1 MIKAAINYLSDPLY
15 SFTAFIILFAVAM
28 KRIDIVGTKKFG
40 LALLIGVLAI
50 FGWMVTDPV
59 FFSVISLPDNIPII
73 ILNGL
78 VFWSTWY
85 ALYRGHQNDLRI
97 EKGEQPIEGTPENR
111 EKVWAWP
118 NLVYT
123 ELFCGILCTIF
134 LIVWAIFFKAP
145 LEEPANPTWAPNPA
159 KAPWYFLGLQE
170 MLVYFDPWMA
180 GVVLPGFIIV
190 GLIAIPFIDIN
201 PKGNGYYTFKERKFA
216 IAGFLFGWLALWV
229 YLIQVG
235 TFLRGPN
242 WTFYGPFEYW
252 DFHKVVA
259 ENNVNLS
266 EYFWIKLLNMGLPKN
281 IFLREIVGI
290 LFMGVYCVASVPFI
304 TKKWGYKYLPR
315 MGAIRYYLMVF
326 LLLGMALLPLKM
338 YLRWFFTLKY
348 IVAMPE
354 FELNL

>member
-1 MIKAAINYLSDPLY
+1 MIKEAINYLSSPLY
-15 SFTAFIILFAVAM
+15 SFTAFIVLFWLAF

-40 LALLIGVLAI
+40 WGLLIGVLAI
-50 FGWMVTDPV
+50 FGWMLTDPV
-59 FFSVISLPDNIPII
+59 FFSIISLPDNIPII
-73 ILNGL
+73 ILNAL
-78 VFWSTWY
+78 VFWSTWF
-85 ALYRGHQNDLRI
+85 ALYKGHQNDLRI
-97 EKGEQPIEGTPENR
+97 AAGEQPLEGTPENR

-123 ELFCGILCTIF
+123 ELFCGILCTVF

-180 GVVLPGFIIV
+180 GVVLPGLIIV
-190 GLIAIPFIDIN
+190 GLIAIPFIDVN
-201 PKGNGYYTFKERKFA
+201 PKGNGYYTFSERKFA
-216 IAGFLFGWLALWV
+216 IAGFLFGWLVLWV
-229 YLIQVG
+229 FLIQVG

-252 DFHKVVA
+252 DAHKVVA

-266 EYFWIKLLNMGLPKN
+266 EYFWIKGLGVALPKN
-281 IFLREIVGI
+281 IILREVIGLIFLGI
-290 LFMGVYCVASVPFI
+290 YLAVLPVFI
-304 TKKWGYKYLPR
+304 TKKWGKEMIER
-315 MGAIRYYLMVF
+315 MGSIRYYLMLF
-326 LLLGMALLPLKM
+326 LVLGMMSLPLKM